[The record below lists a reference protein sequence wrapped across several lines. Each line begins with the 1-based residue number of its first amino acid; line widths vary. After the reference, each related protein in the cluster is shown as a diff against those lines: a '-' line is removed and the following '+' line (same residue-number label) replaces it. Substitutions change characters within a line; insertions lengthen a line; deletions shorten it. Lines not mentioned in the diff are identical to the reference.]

1 MILVRCICRLFLC
14 LVLKTPLERPPE
26 PLPAIEA
33 HHSIGREDLQDASIK
48 TVRPKILTVFF
59 LGYMNLCSRNW
70 LQFFQGETMRVKK
83 RVWLLAAAVWIGLA
97 GTAAADDNQ
106 RLTIDQAVEMAKA
119 NNALIREATAR
130 SRAAVEA
137 YRATRADLF
146 PKASAAYGYAHL
158 KETPFMYFTRTT
170 VGPDSRVAPFYVV
183 TGSERVEA
191 PTGSRDNFR
200 WEASLTQ
207 PLFTGFALTT
217 RVRMAELGIDIAA
230 LQEEQAVADVVKQ
243 AKLAFFDVLMA
254 RKMLATAREAE
265 ATLAAHAAD
274 ARQFYGQGLIA
285 YNDLLQSEVA
295 LADAVQQRTR
305 AEAAVEMACAAFNTV
320 IGRQLQTPVTLV
332 EKVALPSA
340 PPPLDRLI
348 NRAENLRPELQRL
361 DLSLAQLE
369 AAARLAAS
377 RYYPTVALVGRY
389 EQEGDDW
396 RASENDFRN
405 SYNTTVALQAE
416 WTFFEWGKTRA
427 EVAKQRRDYEAL
439 AAKADGVRD
448 SIRLEVKDAAVKLS
462 VALVNIETA
471 RTALE
476 QAEENLRI
484 TRLRYRQQMATTT
497 EVLDATL
504 ARSQAH
510 TNYHAAR
517 YAALK
522 AEAELERAVG
532 ATGAIS

>member
-1 MILVRCICRLFLC
+1 M
-14 LVLKTPLERPPE
+14 KP
-26 PLPAIEA
+26 
-33 HHSIGREDLQDASIK
+33 
-48 TVRPKILTVFF
+48 
-59 LGYMNLCSRNW
+59 
-70 LQFFQGETMRVKK
+70 KK
-83 RVWLLAAAVWIGLA
+83 RSWLMAVVVLIGLA
-97 GTAAADDNQ
+97 GGATADEIQ
-106 RLTIDQAVEMAKA
+106 PLTVAQAVAMAKA
-119 NNALIREATAR
+119 NNALVREATAR

-137 YRATRADLF
+137 HRATRADLF

-158 KETPFMYFTRTT
+158 KETPYMDFTRTT
-170 VGPDSRVAPFYVV
+170 VAPHPSVAPFYVV
-183 TGSERVEA
+183 SGSEQIEA
-191 PTGSRDNFR
+191 PTGPRDNFR
-200 WEASLTQ
+200 WEVSLTQ

-217 RVRMAELGIDIAA
+217 RVKMAELGIDIAT
-230 LQEEQAVADVVKQ
+230 LQAEQAQADVVKQ

-254 RKMLATAREAE
+254 RRLLATAREAE
-265 ATLAAHAAD
+265 ATLAGHAAD
-274 ARQFYGQGLIA
+274 ARQFYDQGLIA

-295 LADAVQQRTR
+295 LADAVQQKTR
-305 AEAAVEMACAAFNTV
+305 AQATVEMAGAAFNTV
-320 IGRQLQTPVTLV
+320 IGRPLQAPVRLV
-332 EKVALPSA
+332 EAEVLPPA
-340 PPPLDRLI
+340 PPALDHLI
-348 NRAENLRPELQRL
+348 TLAETHRPELQRL

-377 RYYPTVALVGRY
+377 RFYPTVALVGRY

-405 SYNTTVALQAE
+405 SYNATVALQAE

-427 EVAKQRRDYEAL
+427 EVAQQHQDYEAL

-448 SIRLEVKDAAVKLS
+448 SIRLEVKDAAVNLS
-462 VALVNIETA
+462 VALANVETA
-471 RTALE
+471 RTAMS

-504 ARSQAH
+504 ARSQAQSNDH
-510 TNYHAAR
+510 VAR

-532 ATGAIS
+532 VTRQPS

>member
-1 MILVRCICRLFLC
+1 M
-14 LVLKTPLERPPE
+14 KP
-26 PLPAIEA
+26 
-33 HHSIGREDLQDASIK
+33 
-48 TVRPKILTVFF
+48 
-59 LGYMNLCSRNW
+59 
-70 LQFFQGETMRVKK
+70 KK
-83 RVWLLAAAVWIGLA
+83 RSWLLAVVVLIGLA
-97 GTAAADDNQ
+97 GGATADEIQ
-106 RLTIDQAVEMAKA
+106 PLTVAQAVAMAKA
-119 NNALIREATAR
+119 NNALVREATAR

-137 YRATRADLF
+137 HRATRADLF

-158 KETPFMYFTRTT
+158 KETPFMYFEKT
-170 VGPDSRVAPFYVV
+170 YVNLNKLEFF
-183 TGSERVEA
+183 TNRIEA
-191 PTGSRDNFR
+191 PTGPRDNFR
-200 WEASLTQ
+200 WEVSLTQ

-217 RVRMAELGIDIAA
+217 RVKMAELGIDIAT
-230 LQEEQAVADVVKQ
+230 LQAEQAQADVVKQ

-254 RKMLATAREAE
+254 RRLLATAREAE
-265 ATLAAHAAD
+265 ATLAGHAAD
-274 ARQFYGQGLIA
+274 ARQFYDQGLIA

-295 LADAVQQRTR
+295 LADAVQQKTR
-305 AEAAVEMACAAFNTV
+305 AQATVEMAGAAFNTV
-320 IGRQLQTPVTLV
+320 IGRPLQAPVRLV
-332 EKVALPSA
+332 EAEVLPPA
-340 PPPLDRLI
+340 PPALDHLI
-348 NRAENLRPELQRL
+348 TLAETHRPELQQL

-377 RYYPTVALVGRY
+377 RFYPTVALVGRY

-405 SYNTTVALQAE
+405 SYNATVALQAE

-427 EVAKQRRDYEAL
+427 EVAQQHQDYEAL

-448 SIRLEVKDAAVKLS
+448 SIRLEVKDAAVNLS
-462 VALVNIETA
+462 VALANVETA
-471 RTALE
+471 RTAMS

-504 ARSQAH
+504 ARSQAQSNDH
-510 TNYHAAR
+510 VAR

-532 ATGAIS
+532 VTRQPS